1 MNDFP
6 GRAAAAMAGL
16 ALGGCFFGGLWW
28 TVKRGLTARIP
39 ALWFAGSMLLR
50 TALVLAGFFF
60 IGLHHGGRLVPCLA
74 GFVLARLALV
84 ALPRGLRPGQA
95 PDPEVRHAP

>member
-1 MNDFP
+1 
-6 GRAAAAMAGL
+6 MAGL

-28 TVKRGLTARIP
+28 TVKRGLTSRAP

-60 IGLHHGGRLVPCLA
+60 IGLHNWGRLVACLA
-74 GFVLARLALV
+74 GFVLARLV
-84 ALPRGLRPGQA
+84 MMGLTWGFRPGQA
-95 PDPEVRHAP
+95 RNQPEVRHAP